1 MSAADVDPERAD
13 ALDQYKKK
21 LMESREW
28 EAKLK
33 TLRLD
38 IKSLQKEF
46 DTTEDNIKALQSV
59 GQIIGEVLKQLDE
72 ERCMSLL
79 SRMASSAPPRFPY

>member
-1 MSAADVDPERAD
+1 MDGAQDQERAD
-13 ALDQYKKK
+13 ALEQYKNK
-21 LMESREW
+21 LLESREM

-38 IKSLQKEF
+38 IKGLQKEF

-72 ERCMSLL
+72 ERCELL
-79 SRMASSAPPRFPY
+79 VFRPGKVFRTRY